1 MSCTTMS
8 ILAGYKKLAIGSH
21 HVWETSLNHL
31 MQTDNK
37 HNFRF
42 PNFIAPKRV
51 ASTLSTHGTVNELSQ
66 SQLYYGVSK
75 SFKQDQFTKQIK

>member
-1 MSCTTMS
+1 MS

-21 HVWETSLNHL
+21 HVWETLLNHL

-42 PNFIAPKRV
+42 PNFIVPKRMT
-51 ASTLSTHGTVNELSQ
+51 STLSTHGTVNELSQ
-66 SQLYYGVSK
+66 AQLNYGLSK
-75 SFKQDQFTKQIK
+75 SFKQEQCTTQIK